1 MGPYDPGNGAWYQAL
16 SAKAFSFAV
25 PYAFTMWFI
34 SDVSETTFVGIY
46 QPQMLWPHGFFRME
60 PDMRERVMSGLLLAD
75 SLNFT
80 YDLEELQQT
89 GTNPHHEVL

>member
-1 MGPYDPGNGAWYQAL
+1 MIGANHRHIIVPNKL
-16 SAKAFSFAV
+16 SLSGS
-25 PYAFTMWFI
+25 WR
-34 SDVSETTFVGIY
+34 EL

-75 SLNFT
+75 SLKFT
-80 YDLEELQQT
+80 YDLEELQQA